1 MWRTAKADV
10 AGELGIPPQTSQMS
24 QLSFGA
30 IGVAHAPGDNV
41 CYCLPGWSLAWRCSQ
56 WLRLGCLSDHLAQG

>member
-30 IGVAHAPGDNV
+30 IGGPHACHV
-41 CYCLPGWSLAWRCSQ
+41 SL
-56 WLRLGCLSDHLAQG
+56 G

>member
-30 IGVAHAPGDNV
+30 IGGPHSCDSRLGIVTMIICQACCWHGDEHDA
-41 CYCLPGWSLAWRCSQ
+41 CLPY
-56 WLRLGCLSDHLAQG
+56 

>member
-41 CYCLPGWSLAWRCSQ
+41 CYCLAGPKSSTCLQPLSPARESL
-56 WLRLGCLSDHLAQG
+56 WLSISA